1 MFEMITDR
9 AYSWEMKVE
18 RLGERAVILRDLPCQ
33 AYRLADALNSNQG
46 LFHGFQEAVPSYDT
60 VGIYF
65 ENRLASLSDLTGLIA
80 NAVKNI
86 GPEAPL
92 QYHDIPVCYEMGEDL
107 VASADALG
115 ISPEQLVE
123 AHVSQEYTC
132 YAVGFCPGF
141 GYLGYL
147 DECISGLPRRPSPRL
162 QVEPGSVG
170 ITGRQTAIYPSA
182 TPGGWNLIGRCP
194 LQLVDV
200 LQNYFPIQAGDRIR
214 FYRVDEAE
222 FSRLRGERL

>member
-1 MFEMITDR
+1 
-9 AYSWEMKVE
+9 MKVE

-33 AYRLADALNSNQG
+33 AYRIADSLNSNQG
-46 LFHGFQEAVPSYDT
+46 LFQGFQEAVPSYET

-65 ENRLASLSDLTGLIA
+65 ENRLQSIRDLNEMIE
-80 NAVKNI
+80 NAVNSI
-86 GPEAPL
+86 WPETSP
-92 QYHDIPVCYEMGEDL
+92 QYHDIPVCYELGEDL
-107 VASADALG
+107 LDSADALG
-115 ISPEQLVE
+115 VSPEQLVE

-147 DECISGLPRRPSPRL
+147 DESISGLPRRPSPRIR
-162 QVEPGSVG
+162 VEPGSVG

-200 LQNYFPIQAGDRIR
+200 PQNYFPIRAGDRIR
-214 FYRVDEAE
+214 FYRVDESE
-222 FSRLRGERL
+222 FGRLRGERL